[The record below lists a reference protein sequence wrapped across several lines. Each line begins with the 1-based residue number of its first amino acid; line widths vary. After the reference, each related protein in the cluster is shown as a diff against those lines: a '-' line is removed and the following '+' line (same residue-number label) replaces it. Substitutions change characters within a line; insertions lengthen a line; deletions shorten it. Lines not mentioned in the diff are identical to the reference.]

1 MSRVRHNETA
11 ADASVGEG
19 GRWILGNPV
28 AVCARCHA
36 PAAVHYAANGRA
48 EWWHAPTDCCD
59 WAKEREFR
67 FDAMAR
73 EDEHRTRERREQAE
87 ALR

>member
-1 MSRVRHNETA
+1 MTFTT
-11 ADASVGEG
+11 GED

-28 AVCARCHA
+28 ATCAKCDA
-36 PAAVHYAANGRA
+36 PAAVHYAANGKA
-48 EWWHAPTDCCD
+48 EVWHAPTDCCD
-59 WAKEREFR
+59 WARERERR

-73 EDEHRTRERREQAE
+73 EDEHRTREWRERAE